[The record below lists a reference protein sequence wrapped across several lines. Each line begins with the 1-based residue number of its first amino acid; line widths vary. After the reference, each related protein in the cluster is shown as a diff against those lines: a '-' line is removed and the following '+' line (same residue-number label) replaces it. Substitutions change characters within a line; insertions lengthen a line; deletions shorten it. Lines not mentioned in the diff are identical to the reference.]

1 MIQEFI
7 PDIHTTVLWYPWL
20 TQPTNFTYIFTPL
33 QRRSFMQKN
42 TSIPQS
48 GALIVPMTNDYLFRA
63 LLQRNNLVLKG
74 LICALLHMEETDI
87 SSVIITNPIR
97 LGDSIDNKTFVLD
110 INVILNQHHIINL
123 EMQVINLN
131 NWQDRSLSYLARNFD
146 HLKKGE
152 DYQLTHPVIQIGLLD
167 YTLFPEHP
175 EFYSTYQFLN
185 VKNHTLYSDKLRISV
200 LNLSRIDL
208 ATEEDKQYQLD
219 HWAALFKAKTW
230 EELQMLAQ
238 NNNYFKEA
246 SETVYQLTQ
255 EEEIR
260 QQCLAREDYNR
271 TMKGIEN
278 NFATQKH
285 EISTLKKDLAD
296 ANRQLSKQSQQLS
309 KYQQHIQALEAQLA
323 EYQSKENSS
332 DK

>member
-1 MIQEFI
+1 
-7 PDIHTTVLWYPWL
+7 
-20 TQPTNFTYIFTPL
+20 
-33 QRRSFMQKN
+33 MQKN

-74 LICALLHMEETDI
+74 LICALLHMEEEDI

-152 DYQLTHPVIQIGLLD
+152 DYALTHPVIQIGLLD
-167 YTLFPEHP
+167 YTLFPDHP

-185 VKNHTLYSDKLRISV
+185 VKNHTLYSDKWRISV
-200 LNLSRIDL
+200 LDLSRIDL
-208 ATEEDKQYQLD
+208 ATEEDRQYQLD
-219 HWAALFKAKTW
+219 YWAALFKAKTW

-238 NNNYFKEA
+238 NNHYFKEA

-278 NFATQKH
+278 NLAAQRH
-285 EISTLKKDLAD
+285 EISTLKNDLSN
-296 ANRQLSKQSQQLS
+296 ANQQLS
-309 KYQQHIQALEAQLA
+309 KKDQQLSEKDQQLSSYQQHIRALEAQLA
-323 EYQSKENSS
+323 EYQSKENLSN
-332 DK
+332 K

>member
-1 MIQEFI
+1 M
-7 PDIHTTVLWYPWL
+7 PK
-20 TQPTNFTYIFTPL
+20 N
-33 QRRSFMQKN
+33 N
-42 TSIPQS
+42 TSIHSRSSGSTSSDSIRIPQR

-123 EMQVINLN
+123 EMQVVNLN

-152 DYQLTHPVIQIGLLD
+152 DYKLTHPVIQIGLLD
-167 YTLFPEHP
+167 YTLFSEHP

-185 VKNHTLYSDKLRISV
+185 VKNHTLYSDKWRISV
-200 LNLSRIDL
+200 LDLSRIDL
-208 ATEEDKQYQLD
+208 ATEEDRQYQLD
-219 HWAALFKAKTW
+219 YWAALFKAKTW

-238 NNNYFKEA
+238 DNHYFKEA
-246 SETVYQLTQ
+246 SETVYELTQ
-255 EEEIR
+255 EERIR

-278 NFATQKH
+278 DFAA
-285 EISTLKKDLAD
+285 LKAGLAD
-296 ANRQLSKQSQQLS
+296 ANQQLSKKDQQLSEQSQQLS
-309 KYQQHIQALEAQLA
+309 EYQQHIQALEAQLA

>member
-1 MIQEFI
+1 
-7 PDIHTTVLWYPWL
+7 
-20 TQPTNFTYIFTPL
+20 
-33 QRRSFMQKN
+33 MQKN
-42 TSIPQS
+42 TSIHSLSSHSISANSINIPQS

-63 LLQRNNLVLKG
+63 LLQRNNHVLKG
-74 LICALLHMEETDI
+74 LICVLLHMEESDI

-152 DYQLTHPVIQIGLLD
+152 DYELTHPVIQIGLLD
-167 YTLFPEHP
+167 YTLFPDHP

-185 VKNHTLYSDKLRISV
+185 VKNHTLYSDKWRISV
-200 LNLSRIDL
+200 LDLSRIDL
-208 ATEEDKQYQLD
+208 ATEEDRQYQLD
-219 HWAALFKAKTW
+219 YWAALFKAKTW

-246 SETVYQLTQ
+246 SETVYELTQ
-255 EEEIR
+255 EEQIR

-271 TMKGIEN
+271 IMKGIEN
-278 NFATQKH
+278 NFAAQKH
-285 EISTLKKDLAD
+285 EIATLKKDLDD
-296 ANRQLSKQSQQLS
+296 ANQQLS
-309 KYQQHIQALEAQLA
+309 EKDALIASLQAQLA
-323 EYQSKENSS
+323 EKNAHKS
-332 DK
+332 

>member
-1 MIQEFI
+1 M
-7 PDIHTTVLWYPWL
+7 L
-20 TQPTNFTYIFTPL
+20 
-33 QRRSFMQKN
+33 KN
-42 TSIPQS
+42 TSIHSLSSGSISPDSINIPQS

-74 LICALLHMEETDI
+74 LICALLHMEEADI

-152 DYQLTHPVIQIGLLD
+152 DYQLAHPVIQIGLLD

-200 LNLSRIDL
+200 LDLSRIDL
-208 ATEEDKQYQLD
+208 ATEEDRQYQLD
-219 HWAALFKAKTW
+219 YWAALFKAKTW

-255 EEEIR
+255 EEQIR

-278 NFATQKH
+278 TFAAQKH
-285 EISTLKKDLAD
+285 EIATLKKDLDD
-296 ANRQLSKQSQQLS
+296 ANQQISAQNKQLSEKDAMIASLQ
-309 KYQQHIQALEAQLA
+309 AQLA
-323 EYQSKENSS
+323 EKNAKVGAE
-332 DK
+332 

>member
-1 MIQEFI
+1 
-7 PDIHTTVLWYPWL
+7 
-20 TQPTNFTYIFTPL
+20 
-33 QRRSFMQKN
+33 MQKN

-63 LLQRNNLVLKG
+63 LLQQNNLVLKG
-74 LICALLHMEETDI
+74 LICALLHMEEADI

-110 INVILNQHHIINL
+110 INVIMNQHHIINL
-123 EMQVINLN
+123 EMQVVNLN

-152 DYQLTHPVIQIGLLD
+152 DYKLTHPVIQIGLLD

-175 EFYSTYQFLN
+175 EFYSSYQFLN
-185 VKNHTLYSDKLRISV
+185 VKNHTLYSDKWRISV
-200 LNLSRIDL
+200 LDLSRIDL
-208 ATEEDKQYQLD
+208 ATEEDRQYQLD
-219 HWAALFKAKTW
+219 YWAALFKAKTW

-238 NNNYFKEA
+238 DNHYFKEA
-246 SETVYQLTQ
+246 SETVYELTQ
-255 EEEIR
+255 EERIR

-278 NFATQKH
+278 DFAA
-285 EISTLKKDLAD
+285 LKAGLAD
-296 ANRQLSKQSQQLS
+296 ANQQLSEKDQQLSEQSQQLS
-309 KYQQHIQALEAQLA
+309 EYQQHIQALEAQLA

>member
-1 MIQEFI
+1 M
-7 PDIHTTVLWYPWL
+7 
-20 TQPTNFTYIFTPL
+20 
-33 QRRSFMQKN
+33 
-42 TSIPQS
+42 
-48 GALIVPMTNDYLFRA
+48 
-63 LLQRNNLVLKG
+63 
-74 LICALLHMEETDI
+74 LHMEETDI

-123 EMQVINLN
+123 EMQVVNLN

-152 DYQLTHPVIQIGLLD
+152 DYKLTHPVIQIGLLD
-167 YTLFPEHP
+167 YTLFPEYP

-185 VKNHTLYSDKLRISV
+185 VKNHTLYSDKMRISV
-200 LNLSRIDL
+200 LDLSRIDL
-208 ATEEDKQYQLD
+208 ATKEDRQYQLD

-230 EELQMLAQ
+230 EELQMLAHD
-238 NNNYFKEA
+238 NNYFKEA

-255 EEEIR
+255 EEQIR

-278 NFATQKH
+278 NFAT
-285 EISTLKKDLAD
+285 LKADLAD
-296 ANRQLSKQSQQLS
+296 ANKQLTEKDQQLSQQSQQLS
-309 KYQQHIQALEAQLA
+309 KYQQHIQILEAQLA

-332 DK
+332 GK

>member
-1 MIQEFI
+1 
-7 PDIHTTVLWYPWL
+7 
-20 TQPTNFTYIFTPL
+20 
-33 QRRSFMQKN
+33 MQKN

-74 LICALLHMEETDI
+74 LICALLHMKEADI

-110 INVILNQHHIINL
+110 INVILNRHHIINL
-123 EMQVINLN
+123 EMQVVNLN

-152 DYQLTHPVIQIGLLD
+152 DYKLTHPVIQIGLLD
-167 YTLFPEHP
+167 YTLFPNHP

-185 VKNHTLYSDKLRISV
+185 VKNHTLYSDKWRISV
-200 LNLSRIDL
+200 LDLSRIDL
-208 ATEEDKQYQLD
+208 ATEEDRQYQLD
-219 HWAALFKAKTW
+219 YWAALFKAKTW

-238 NNNYFKEA
+238 DNHYFKEA

-255 EEEIR
+255 EEQIR

-278 NFATQKH
+278 DFAA
-285 EISTLKKDLAD
+285 LKANLAD
-296 ANRQLSKQSQQLS
+296 ANQQLS
-309 KYQQHIQALEAQLA
+309 EKDQQLSEYQQHIQALEAQLA

>member
-1 MIQEFI
+1 
-7 PDIHTTVLWYPWL
+7 
-20 TQPTNFTYIFTPL
+20 
-33 QRRSFMQKN
+33 MQKN
-42 TSIPQS
+42 TSIDSLSPRS
-48 GALIVPMTNDYLFRA
+48 ISTNSMNIPKNGALLVPMTNDYLFRA
-63 LLQRNNLVLKG
+63 LLQQNNLVLKG
-74 LICALLHMEETDI
+74 LICALLHMEEADI

-110 INVILNQHHIINL
+110 INVIMNQHHIINL

-152 DYQLTHPVIQIGLLD
+152 DYQLTHPVIQIGLLN
-167 YTLFPEHP
+167 YTLFPKYP

-185 VKNHTLYSDKLRISV
+185 VKKHTLYSDKLRISV
-200 LNLSRIDL
+200 LDLSRIDL
-208 ATEEDKQYQLD
+208 ATEKDRQYQLD
-219 HWAALFKAKTW
+219 YWAALFKAKTW

-255 EEEIR
+255 EEQIR

-278 NFATQKH
+278 TFAAQKH
-285 EISTLKKDLAD
+285 EIATLKKDLDD
-296 ANRQLSKQSQQLS
+296 ANQQISAQNKQLSEKDAMIASLQ
-309 KYQQHIQALEAQLA
+309 AQLA
-323 EYQSKENSS
+323 EKNAKVGAE
-332 DK
+332 

>member
-1 MIQEFI
+1 M
-7 PDIHTTVLWYPWL
+7 L
-20 TQPTNFTYIFTPL
+20 
-33 QRRSFMQKN
+33 KN

-74 LICALLHMEETDI
+74 LICALLHMKEADI

-123 EMQVINLN
+123 EMQVVNLN

-152 DYQLTHPVIQIGLLD
+152 DYKLTHPVIQIGLLD

-185 VKNHTLYSDKLRISV
+185 VKNHTLYSDKWRISV
-200 LNLSRIDL
+200 LDLSRIDL
-208 ATEEDKQYQLD
+208 ATEEDRQYQLD
-219 HWAALFKAKTW
+219 YWAALFKAKTW

-238 NNNYFKEA
+238 NNHYFKEA
-246 SETVYQLTQ
+246 SETVYELTQ
-255 EEEIR
+255 EERIR

-278 NFATQKH
+278 DFAALKH
-285 EISTLKKDLAD
+285 EIATLKKDLT
-296 ANRQLSKQSQQLS
+296 NTNQQLS
-309 KYQQHIQALEAQLA
+309 EKDALIASLQAQLA
-323 EYQSKENSS
+323 EKDEH
-332 DK
+332 KI

>member
-1 MIQEFI
+1 
-7 PDIHTTVLWYPWL
+7 
-20 TQPTNFTYIFTPL
+20 
-33 QRRSFMQKN
+33 MQKN
-42 TSIPQS
+42 TSIDSLSPRS
-48 GALIVPMTNDYLFRA
+48 ISTNSMNIPKNGALLVPMTNDYLFRA
-63 LLQRNNLVLKG
+63 LLQQNNLVLKG
-74 LICALLHMEETDI
+74 LICALLHMEEADI

-97 LGDSIDNKTFVLD
+97 LDDSIDNKTFVLD
-110 INVILNQHHIINL
+110 INVIMNQHHIINL

-152 DYQLTHPVIQIGLLD
+152 DYQLTHPVIQIGLLN
-167 YTLFPEHP
+167 YTLFPKYP

-185 VKNHTLYSDKLRISV
+185 VKKHTLYSDKLRISV
-200 LNLSRIDL
+200 LDLSRIDL
-208 ATEEDKQYQLD
+208 ATEEDRQYQLD
-219 HWAALFKAKTW
+219 YWAALFKAKTW

-255 EEEIR
+255 EEQIR

-278 NFATQKH
+278 TFAAQKH
-285 EISTLKKDLAD
+285 EIATLKKDLDD
-296 ANRQLSKQSQQLS
+296 ANQQISAQNKQLSEKDAMIASLQ
-309 KYQQHIQALEAQLA
+309 AQLA
-323 EYQSKENSS
+323 EKNAKVGAE
-332 DK
+332 

>member
-1 MIQEFI
+1 
-7 PDIHTTVLWYPWL
+7 
-20 TQPTNFTYIFTPL
+20 
-33 QRRSFMQKN
+33 MQKN

-63 LLQRNNLVLKG
+63 LLQRNNHVLKG
-74 LICALLHMEETDI
+74 LICALLHMKEADI

-110 INVILNQHHIINL
+110 INVVLNQHHIINL

-167 YTLFPEHP
+167 YTLFPEYP

-200 LNLSRIDL
+200 LDLSRIDL
-208 ATEEDKQYQLD
+208 ATEEDRQYQLD

-246 SETVYQLTQ
+246 SETVYELTQ
-255 EEEIR
+255 EEQIR

-285 EISTLKKDLAD
+285 EISTLKKNLAD
-296 ANRQLSKQSQQLS
+296 ANQQISEQSQQLS
-309 KYQQHIQALEAQLA
+309 EKDQQLSDYQQHIQALEAQLA
-323 EYQSKENSS
+323 EYQSKEKPSAQ
-332 DK
+332 

>member
-1 MIQEFI
+1 
-7 PDIHTTVLWYPWL
+7 
-20 TQPTNFTYIFTPL
+20 
-33 QRRSFMQKN
+33 MQKN

-48 GALIVPMTNDYLFRA
+48 GTLFVPMTNDYLFRA

-123 EMQVINLN
+123 EMQVINLS
-131 NWQDRSLSYLARNFD
+131 NWLDRSLSYLARNFD

-208 ATEEDKQYQLD
+208 ATEEDRQYQLD

-246 SETVYQLTQ
+246 SETVYELTQ
-255 EEEIR
+255 EEQIR

-278 NFATQKH
+278 NFAAQKH

-296 ANRQLSKQSQQLS
+296 ANEQISRQNKQLSVKDQQLS
-309 KYQQHIQALEAQLA
+309 CYQQHIQILEAQLA
-323 EYQSKENSS
+323 EYQLKDNSS

>member
-1 MIQEFI
+1 
-7 PDIHTTVLWYPWL
+7 
-20 TQPTNFTYIFTPL
+20 
-33 QRRSFMQKN
+33 MQKN
-42 TSIPQS
+42 TSIDSLSPRS
-48 GALIVPMTNDYLFRA
+48 ISTNSMNIPKNGALLVPMTNDYLFRA
-63 LLQRNNLVLKG
+63 LLQQNNLVLKG
-74 LICALLHMEETDI
+74 LICALLHMEEADI

-110 INVILNQHHIINL
+110 INVIMNQHHIINL

-152 DYQLTHPVIQIGLLD
+152 DYQLTHPVIQIGLLN
-167 YTLFPEHP
+167 YTLFPKYP

-185 VKNHTLYSDKLRISV
+185 VKKHTLYSDKLRISV
-200 LNLSRIDL
+200 LDLSRIDL
-208 ATEEDKQYQLD
+208 ATEEDRQYQLD
-219 HWAALFKAKTW
+219 YWAALFKAKTW

-255 EEEIR
+255 EEQIR

-278 NFATQKH
+278 TFAAQKH
-285 EISTLKKDLAD
+285 EIATLKKDLDDVNQQISAQ
-296 ANRQLSKQSQQLS
+296 NKQLSEKDAMIASLQ
-309 KYQQHIQALEAQLA
+309 AQLA
-323 EYQSKENSS
+323 EKNAKVGAE
-332 DK
+332 

>member
-1 MIQEFI
+1 
-7 PDIHTTVLWYPWL
+7 
-20 TQPTNFTYIFTPL
+20 
-33 QRRSFMQKN
+33 MQKN
-42 TSIPQS
+42 TSIDSLSPRS
-48 GALIVPMTNDYLFRA
+48 ISTNSMNIPKNGALLVPMTNDYLFRA
-63 LLQRNNLVLKG
+63 LLQQNNLVLKG
-74 LICALLHMEETDI
+74 LICALLHMEEADI

-110 INVILNQHHIINL
+110 INVIMNQHHIINL

-152 DYQLTHPVIQIGLLD
+152 DYQLTHPVIQIGLLN
-167 YTLFPEHP
+167 YTLFPKYP

-185 VKNHTLYSDKLRISV
+185 VKKHTLYSDKLRISV
-200 LNLSRIDL
+200 LDLSRIDL
-208 ATEEDKQYQLD
+208 ATEEDRQYQLD
-219 HWAALFKAKTW
+219 YWAALFKAKTW

-255 EEEIR
+255 EEQIR

-278 NFATQKH
+278 NLAAQKH
-285 EISTLKKDLAD
+285 EISNLKKDLAD
-296 ANRQLSKQSQQLS
+296 ANEQISEKD
-309 KYQQHIQALEAQLA
+309 ALIASLQAQLA
-323 EYQSKENSS
+323 EKDEH
-332 DK
+332 KI

>member
-1 MIQEFI
+1 
-7 PDIHTTVLWYPWL
+7 
-20 TQPTNFTYIFTPL
+20 
-33 QRRSFMQKN
+33 MQKN

-74 LICALLHMEETDI
+74 LICALLHMKEADI

-123 EMQVINLN
+123 EMQVVNLN

-152 DYQLTHPVIQIGLLD
+152 DYKLTHPVIQIGLLD
-167 YTLFPEHP
+167 YTLFPEDP

-185 VKNHTLYSDKLRISV
+185 VKNHTLYSDKWRISV
-200 LNLSRIDL
+200 LDLSRIDL
-208 ATEEDKQYQLD
+208 ATEEDRQYQLD
-219 HWAALFKAKTW
+219 YWAALFKAKTW

-238 NNNYFKEA
+238 NNHYFKEA
-246 SETVYQLTQ
+246 SETVYELTQ
-255 EEEIR
+255 EERIR

-278 NFATQKH
+278 NLAAQKH
-285 EISTLKKDLAD
+285 EIATLKKDLSD
-296 ANRQLSKQSQQLS
+296 ANQQLS
-309 KYQQHIQALEAQLA
+309 EKDQQLSEKDALIASLQAQLA
-323 EYQSKENSS
+323 EKNEH
-332 DK
+332 KI

>member
-1 MIQEFI
+1 
-7 PDIHTTVLWYPWL
+7 
-20 TQPTNFTYIFTPL
+20 
-33 QRRSFMQKN
+33 MQKN

-63 LLQRNNLVLKG
+63 LLQRNNHVLKG
-74 LICALLHMEETDI
+74 LICVLLHMEESDI

-152 DYQLTHPVIQIGLLD
+152 DYALTHPVIQIVLLD
-167 YTLFPEHP
+167 YTLFPDHP

-185 VKNHTLYSDKLRISV
+185 VKNHTLYSDKMRISV
-200 LNLSRIDL
+200 LDLSRIDL
-208 ATEEDKQYQLD
+208 ATEEDRQYQLD
-219 HWAALFKAKTW
+219 YWAALFKAKTW

-246 SETVYQLTQ
+246 SETVYELTQ
-255 EEEIR
+255 EEQIR

-278 NFATQKH
+278 NFAAQKH
-285 EISTLKKDLAD
+285 EIATLKKDLDD
-296 ANRQLSKQSQQLS
+296 ANQQLS
-309 KYQQHIQALEAQLA
+309 EKDALIASLQAQLA
-323 EYQSKENSS
+323 EKNAHKS
-332 DK
+332 

>member
-1 MIQEFI
+1 MKE
-7 PDIHTTVLWYPWL
+7 
-20 TQPTNFTYIFTPL
+20 
-33 QRRSFMQKN
+33 
-42 TSIPQS
+42 
-48 GALIVPMTNDYLFRA
+48 A
-63 LLQRNNLVLKG
+63 
-74 LICALLHMEETDI
+74 DI

-152 DYQLTHPVIQIGLLD
+152 DYQLAHPVIQIGLLD

-200 LNLSRIDL
+200 LDLSRIDL
-208 ATEEDKQYQLD
+208 ATEEDRQYQLD

-255 EEEIR
+255 EEQIR

-278 NFATQKH
+278 NLAAQKH
-285 EISTLKKDLAD
+285 EISNLKKELAD
-296 ANRQLSKQSQQLS
+296 ANEQISEKD
-309 KYQQHIQALEAQLA
+309 ALIASLQAQLA
-323 EYQSKENSS
+323 EKDEH
-332 DK
+332 KI

>member
-1 MIQEFI
+1 
-7 PDIHTTVLWYPWL
+7 
-20 TQPTNFTYIFTPL
+20 
-33 QRRSFMQKN
+33 MQKN

-74 LICALLHMEETDI
+74 LICALLHMKEADI

-123 EMQVINLN
+123 EMQVVNLN

-152 DYQLTHPVIQIGLLD
+152 DYKLTHPVIQIGLLD

-185 VKNHTLYSDKLRISV
+185 VKNHTLYSDKWRISV
-200 LNLSRIDL
+200 LDLSRIDL
-208 ATEEDKQYQLD
+208 ATEEDRQYQLD
-219 HWAALFKAKTW
+219 YWAALFKAKTW

-238 NNNYFKEA
+238 NNHYFKEA
-246 SETVYQLTQ
+246 SETVYELTQ
-255 EEEIR
+255 EERIR

-278 NFATQKH
+278 NLAAQKH
-285 EISTLKKDLAD
+285 EIATLKKDLSD
-296 ANRQLSKQSQQLS
+296 ANQQLS
-309 KYQQHIQALEAQLA
+309 EKDQQLSEKDALIASLQAQLA
-323 EYQSKENSS
+323 EKNEH
-332 DK
+332 KI

>member
-1 MIQEFI
+1 
-7 PDIHTTVLWYPWL
+7 
-20 TQPTNFTYIFTPL
+20 
-33 QRRSFMQKN
+33 MQKN
-42 TSIPQS
+42 TSIHSLSSGPISPGSIYIRIPQS
-48 GALIVPMTNDYLFRA
+48 GALFVPMTNDYLFRA

-74 LICALLHMEETDI
+74 LICALLHMKESDI

-97 LGDSIDNKTFVLD
+97 LGDTIDNKTFVLD
-110 INVILNQHHIINL
+110 INVILNQHHILNL

-175 EFYSTYQFLN
+175 EFYATYQFLN

-200 LNLSRIDL
+200 LDLSRIDL
-208 ATEEDKQYQLD
+208 AAEEDIQYKLD

-230 EELQMLAQ
+230 EELQMLAK

-255 EEEIR
+255 EEQIR

-278 NFATQKH
+278 NFAAQKH
-285 EISTLKKDLAD
+285 EISALKKDLAD
-296 ANRQLSKQSQQLS
+296 ANQRISEKEQLLSEKDQQLS
-309 KYQQHIQALEAQLA
+309 EKDDLIASLQAQLA
-323 EYQSKENSS
+323 EKEDHRKN
-332 DK
+332 

>member
-1 MIQEFI
+1 M
-7 PDIHTTVLWYPWL
+7 
-20 TQPTNFTYIFTPL
+20 
-33 QRRSFMQKN
+33 
-42 TSIPQS
+42 
-48 GALIVPMTNDYLFRA
+48 VPMTNDYLFRA
-63 LLQRNNLVLKG
+63 LLQRNNLVLKE
-74 LICALLHMEETDI
+74 LICALLHMDEADI

-167 YTLFPEHP
+167 YTLFPDHP

-200 LNLSRIDL
+200 LDLSRIDL
-208 ATEEDKQYQLD
+208 ATEEDRQYQLD

-246 SETVYQLTQ
+246 SETVYELTQ
-255 EEEIR
+255 EEQIR

-278 NFATQKH
+278 NFAAQKH
-285 EISTLKKDLAD
+285 EIATLKADLAN
-296 ANRQLSKQSQQLS
+296 ANQQISEQSQQLS
-309 KYQQHIQALEAQLA
+309 EKDQQLSDYQQHIQALEAQLA
-323 EYQSKENSS
+323 EYQSKEKSS
-332 DK
+332 AQ

>member
-1 MIQEFI
+1 M
-7 PDIHTTVLWYPWL
+7 L
-20 TQPTNFTYIFTPL
+20 
-33 QRRSFMQKN
+33 KN
-42 TSIPQS
+42 TSIHSLSSGSISPDSIRIPQS

-74 LICALLHMEETDI
+74 LICALLHMEEADI

-152 DYQLTHPVIQIGLLD
+152 DYQLSHPVIQIGLLD

-185 VKNHTLYSDKLRISV
+185 VKNHTLYSDKWRISV
-200 LNLSRIDL
+200 LDLSRIDL
-208 ATEEDKQYQLD
+208 ATEEDRQYQLD
-219 HWAALFKAKTW
+219 YWAALFKAKTW

-238 NNNYFKEA
+238 DNNYFKEA
-246 SETVYQLTQ
+246 AETVYQLTQ
-255 EEEIR
+255 EEQIR

-278 NFATQKH
+278 NLAAQKH

-296 ANRQLSKQSQQLS
+296 ANQQLS
-309 KYQQHIQALEAQLA
+309 EKAQQLSEYQQHIQALEAQLA
-323 EYQSKENSS
+323 EYQAKENLSS
-332 DK
+332 K

>member
-1 MIQEFI
+1 
-7 PDIHTTVLWYPWL
+7 
-20 TQPTNFTYIFTPL
+20 
-33 QRRSFMQKN
+33 MQKT
-42 TSIPQS
+42 TSIDSLSPRS
-48 GALIVPMTNDYLFRA
+48 ISTNSMNLPKNGALLVPLTNDYLFRA
-63 LLQRNNLVLKG
+63 LLQQNNLVLKG
-74 LICALLHMEETDI
+74 LICALLHMEEADI

-110 INVILNQHHIINL
+110 INVIMNQHHIINL

-152 DYQLTHPVIQIGLLD
+152 DYQLTHPVIQIGLLN
-167 YTLFPEHP
+167 YTLFPKYP

-185 VKNHTLYSDKLRISV
+185 VKKHTLYSDKLRISV
-200 LNLSRIDL
+200 LDLSRIDL
-208 ATEEDKQYQLD
+208 ATEEDRQYQLD
-219 HWAALFKAKTW
+219 YWAALFKAKTW

-255 EEEIR
+255 EEQIR

-278 NFATQKH
+278 TFAAQKH
-285 EISTLKKDLAD
+285 EIATLKKDLDD
-296 ANRQLSKQSQQLS
+296 ANQQISAQNKQLSEKDAMIASLQ
-309 KYQQHIQALEAQLA
+309 AQLA
-323 EYQSKENSS
+323 EKNAKVGAE
-332 DK
+332 

>member
-1 MIQEFI
+1 M
-7 PDIHTTVLWYPWL
+7 
-20 TQPTNFTYIFTPL
+20 
-33 QRRSFMQKN
+33 
-42 TSIPQS
+42 
-48 GALIVPMTNDYLFRA
+48 VPMTNDYLFRA

-74 LICALLHMEETDI
+74 LICALLHMDEADI

-167 YTLFPEHP
+167 YTLFPDHP

-200 LNLSRIDL
+200 LDLSRIDL
-208 ATEEDKQYQLD
+208 ATEEDRQYQLD
-219 HWAALFKAKTW
+219 YWAALFKAKTW

-246 SETVYQLTQ
+246 SETVYELTQ
-255 EEEIR
+255 EEQIR

-278 NFATQKH
+278 NFAAQKH
-285 EISTLKKDLAD
+285 EIATLKADLAN
-296 ANRQLSKQSQQLS
+296 ANQQISEQSQQLS
-309 KYQQHIQALEAQLA
+309 EKDQQLSDYQQHIQALEAQLA
-323 EYQSKENSS
+323 EYQSKEKSS
-332 DK
+332 AQ

>member
-1 MIQEFI
+1 
-7 PDIHTTVLWYPWL
+7 
-20 TQPTNFTYIFTPL
+20 
-33 QRRSFMQKN
+33 MQKN

-63 LLQRNNLVLKG
+63 LLQRNNHVLKG

-123 EMQVINLN
+123 EMQVVNLN
-131 NWQDRSLSYLARNFD
+131 NWQDRSLNYLARNFD

-152 DYQLTHPVIQIGLLD
+152 DYALTHPVIQIVLLD
-167 YTLFPEHP
+167 YTLFPDHP

-185 VKNHTLYSDKLRISV
+185 VKNHTLYSDKWRISV
-200 LNLSRIDL
+200 LDLSRIDL
-208 ATEEDKQYQLD
+208 ATEEDRQYQLD
-219 HWAALFKAKTW
+219 YWAALFKAKTW

-238 NNNYFKEA
+238 NNHYFKEA

-278 NFATQKH
+278 NLAAQRH
-285 EISTLKKDLAD
+285 EISTLKKDLSD
-296 ANRQLSKQSQQLS
+296 ANQQLS
-309 KYQQHIQALEAQLA
+309 EYQQHIQALEAQLA
-323 EYQSKENSS
+323 EYQSKEKPSA
-332 DK
+332 K

>member
-1 MIQEFI
+1 
-7 PDIHTTVLWYPWL
+7 
-20 TQPTNFTYIFTPL
+20 
-33 QRRSFMQKN
+33 MQKN
-42 TSIPQS
+42 TSIHSLSSGSISPDSIRIPQS
-48 GALIVPMTNDYLFRA
+48 GVLFVPMTNDYLFRA

-74 LICALLHMEETDI
+74 LICALLHMKESDI

-97 LGDSIDNKTFVLD
+97 LGDTIDNKTFVLD
-110 INVILNQHHIINL
+110 INVILNQHHILNL

-175 EFYSTYQFLN
+175 EFYATYQFLN

-200 LNLSRIDL
+200 LDLSRIDL
-208 ATEEDKQYQLD
+208 AAEEDRQYKLD

-238 NNNYFKEA
+238 NNHYFKEA

-255 EEEIR
+255 EEQIR

-278 NFATQKH
+278 NFAAQKH

-296 ANRQLSKQSQQLS
+296 ANQRISEKDQQISEKDQQISEKDQQLS
-309 KYQQHIQALEAQLA
+309 EKDQQLSEKDVLIASLQAQLA
-323 EYQSKENSS
+323 EKEDHHKN
-332 DK
+332 

>member
-1 MIQEFI
+1 
-7 PDIHTTVLWYPWL
+7 
-20 TQPTNFTYIFTPL
+20 
-33 QRRSFMQKN
+33 MQKN

-74 LICALLHMEETDI
+74 LICALLHMKEADI
-87 SSVIITNPIR
+87 SSVIIANPIR

-123 EMQVINLN
+123 EMQVVNLN

-152 DYQLTHPVIQIGLLD
+152 DYKLTHPVIQIGLLD

-175 EFYSTYQFLN
+175 EFYSSYQFLN
-185 VKNHTLYSDKLRISV
+185 VKNHTLYSDKWRISV
-200 LNLSRIDL
+200 LDLSRIDL
-208 ATEEDKQYQLD
+208 ATEEDRQYQLD
-219 HWAALFKAKTW
+219 YWAALFKAKTW

-238 NNNYFKEA
+238 DNHYFKEA
-246 SETVYQLTQ
+246 SETVYELTQ
-255 EEEIR
+255 EERIR

-278 NFATQKH
+278 DFAA
-285 EISTLKKDLAD
+285 LKAGLAD
-296 ANRQLSKQSQQLS
+296 ANQQLSEKDQQLSEQSQQLS
-309 KYQQHIQALEAQLA
+309 EYQQHIQALEAQLA